1 MWKQVCNAGGTFP
14 YNGAMLTLID
24 VKKAFGATVA
34 VDGLSLQV
42 KKGEVFGFLGPNGA
56 GKTTTISMAMGLL
69 APDVGKVELEGF
81 GSPMVPQNRRYL
93 GIAPQALA
101 LYDELTAEENLK
113 FFGRIYGLEAAVLR
127 TRVDAALEMVSLTD
141 RRKDRVKVYSGGM
154 KRRLNLAAALLHE
167 PKLVLLDEPTAG
179 VDPQSRNNILEFV
192 RALKEKGTTVIYTT
206 HYMDEAQRLCD
217 RVAVID
223 HGKLLAMGTVEELI
237 AKYGGD
243 SLVRGTRKSGEE
255 LRVQTTNPLAE
266 IQKLLAA
273 GDMQEVRI
281 ERPDLEAVFLTLTG
295 RSLRDKA

>member
-1 MWKQVCNAGGTFP
+1 
-14 YNGAMLTLID
+14 MLTLTN
-24 VKKAFGATVA
+24 VKKTFGSTIA

-56 GKTTTISMAMGLL
+56 GKTTTISMAVGLL
-69 APDVGKVELEGF
+69 APDSGTSELDGL
-81 GSPMVPQNRRYL
+81 GSPLVPENRKVL
-93 GIAPQALA
+93 GVAPQALA
-101 LYDELTAEENLK
+101 LYDALTAQENLE
-113 FFGRIYGLEAAVLR
+113 FFGRIYGLQGARLKE
-127 TRVDAALEMVSLTD
+127 RVDQVLEMVSLSD
-141 RRKDRVKVYSGGM
+141 RRHDRVQTYSGGM
-154 KRRLNLAAALLHE
+154 KRRLNLAVALVNQ

-192 RALKEKGTTVIYTT
+192 RTLKQQGTTVIYTT

-217 RVAVID
+217 RVAIID
-223 HGKLLAMGTVEELI
+223 KGKLLAIGTVEELI
-237 AKYGGD
+237 AKHGGD

-255 LRVQTTNPLAE
+255 MRVQTTNPLVE
-266 IQKLLAA
+266 IQKFLQA

>member
-1 MWKQVCNAGGTFP
+1 
-14 YNGAMLTLID
+14 MLTLID
-24 VKKAFGATVA
+24 VKKSFGATVA

-42 KKGEVFGFLGPNGA
+42 QKGEVFGFLGPNGA

-69 APDVGKVELEGF
+69 APDAGTVELEGI
-81 GSPMVPQNRRYL
+81 GSPMVALNRQYL
-93 GIAPQALA
+93 GVAPQTLA

-113 FFGRIYGLEAAVLR
+113 FFGRIYGLAAAVLKA
-127 TRVDAALEMVSLTD
+127 RVDATLEMVSLTE
-141 RRKDRVKVYSGGM
+141 RRKDRVKTFSGGM

-167 PKLVLLDEPTAG
+167 PKLVMLDEPTAG

-192 RALKEKGTTVIYTT
+192 RALKDKGTTVIYTT

-223 HGKLLAMGTVEELI
+223 HGKLLAIGTVEELI

-243 SLVRGTRKSGEE
+243 SVVRGTRKNGEE
-255 LRVQTTNPLAE
+255 MQVQTTNPLAE

-281 ERPDLEAVFLTLTG
+281 ERPDMEAVFLTLTG

>member
-1 MWKQVCNAGGTFP
+1 MRKELCNAGEDFP
-14 YNGAMLTLID
+14 YNGPMLTLID
-24 VKKAFGATVA
+24 VKKAFGTTVA

-69 APDVGKVELEGF
+69 APDAGTVELEGL
-81 GSPMVPQNRRYL
+81 GSPMVPQNRQYL

-113 FFGRIYGLEAAVLR
+113 FFGRIYGLEASVLR
-127 TRVDAALEMVSLTD
+127 TRVDATLEMVSLSD
-141 RRKDRVKVYSGGM
+141 RRKDRVKTFSGGM

-223 HGKLLAMGTVEELI
+223 HGKLLAIGTVEELI

>member
-1 MWKQVCNAGGTFP
+1 
-14 YNGAMLTLID
+14 MLTLTN
-24 VKKAFGATVA
+24 VKKTFGSTIA

-56 GKTTTISMAMGLL
+56 GKTTTISMAVGLL
-69 APDVGKVELEGF
+69 APDSGTIELDGL
-81 GSPMVPQNRRYL
+81 GSPLVPENRKVL
-93 GIAPQALA
+93 GVAPQALA
-101 LYDELTAEENLK
+101 LYDALTAQENLE
-113 FFGRIYGLEAAVLR
+113 FFGRIYGLQGARLKE
-127 TRVDAALEMVSLTD
+127 RVDQVLEMVSLSD
-141 RRKDRVKVYSGGM
+141 RRHDRVQTYSGGM
-154 KRRLNLAAALLHE
+154 KRRLNLAVALVNQ

-192 RALKEKGTTVIYTT
+192 RTLKQQGTTVIYTT

-217 RVAVID
+217 RVAIID
-223 HGKLLAMGTVEELI
+223 KGKLLAIGTVEELI
-237 AKYGGD
+237 AKHGGD

-255 LRVQTTNPLAE
+255 MRVQTTNPLVE
-266 IQKLLAA
+266 IQKFLQA